1 MTDFSDMLA
10 EAEAMRESVTRVLHV
25 VRVVRDTLAKDNGEF
40 QRIGDFVQQLR
51 LVGASLRRLADT
63 IDREA
68 DKFLVS

>member
-25 VRVVRDTLAKDNGEF
+25 VRVVRGTLAKDNGEF

-51 LVGASLRRLADT
+51 LVGASLRRLAAT